1 MSGEEFFDE
10 GLKEIM
16 GDRYDDGETPTA
28 MPVLEIKERPKVQKA
43 PKAEPVMEEEDPF
56 EFTPKERDAM
66 ARLASM
72 AKWVMVCGG
81 VSMLMW
87 WFQTNGLMAME
98 AAYPCIVGCALLS
111 GYGVGKNVV
120 K

>member
-1 MSGEEFFDE
+1 MGEELFDE
-10 GLKEIM
+10 GLKAIM
-16 GDRYDDGETPTA
+16 GYRYDNSDIPAT

-43 PKAEPVMEEEDPF
+43 PKAEPVMEEEEPF

-81 VSMLMW
+81 ISMLMW